1 MVSALLLSAVISLA
15 AAPFVF
21 TFVSS
26 VFSVVNF
33 FSVFN
38 EQQWAMNRLKQVV
51 FSTAAIARGM
61 PKKCGTTEDTENTE

>member
-1 MVSALLLSAVISLA
+1 MVEDSSNVRRIQPGCLTFCFS
-15 AAPFVF
+15 
-21 TFVSS
+21 FVSS

-33 FSVFN
+33 FSFLN
-38 EQQWAMNRLKQVV
+38 AQQWVMYRLKQVV